1 MIDSK
6 SVSRWFESNLPTQ
19 FTWQGGVGELLRELR
34 LPILGSSSAGR
45 ATKNHKS
52 CLGQKKLFDF
62 YKKI

>member
-19 FTWQGGVGELLRELR
+19 FTWQGGVGELQAAKAA
-34 LPILGSSSAGR
+34 ILGSSSAGR
-45 ATKNHKS
+45 ATKNHKKLS
-52 CLGQKKLFDF
+52 WLKKIFDF

>member
-19 FTWQGGVGELLRELR
+19 FTWQGGVGELQAAKA
-34 LPILGSSSAGR
+34 PILGSSSAGR

-62 YKKI
+62 LKKI

>member
-6 SVSRWFESNLPTQ
+6 SVSRWFESILPTQ
-19 FTWQGGVGELLRELR
+19 FTWQGGVGELQAAKAA
-34 LPILGSSSAGR
+34 ILGSSSAGR

-62 YKKI
+62 LKKI